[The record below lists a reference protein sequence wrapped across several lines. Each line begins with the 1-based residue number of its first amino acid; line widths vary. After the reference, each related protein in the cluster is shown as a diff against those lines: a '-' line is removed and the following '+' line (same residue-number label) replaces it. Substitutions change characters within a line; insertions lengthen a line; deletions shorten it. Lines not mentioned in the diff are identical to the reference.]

1 MQADKSPR
9 GFAAR
14 DTSIRFADLNWAQ
27 DVPGIRARETHIE
40 GRRWAIVEYASGAR
54 REEWCV
60 DGHAGFVVNGSVEYE
75 FEDGCQPL
83 TVSTGDAFALATGR
97 AHRGTNRAEGTTQ
110 LFIIDDL
117 AA

>member
-1 MQADKSPR
+1 MRADRSSP

-14 DTSIRFADLNWAQ
+14 DTSIRFAELSWAQ
-27 DVPGIRARETHIE
+27 DVPGIRARETYIK
-40 GRRWAIVEYASGAR
+40 GRRWAIVEYAAGAR

-60 DGHAGFVVNGSVEYE
+60 DGHAGLVVNGSVEYE
-75 FEDGCQPL
+75 FEDGGKPL

-110 LFIIDDL
+110 LFVIDDP